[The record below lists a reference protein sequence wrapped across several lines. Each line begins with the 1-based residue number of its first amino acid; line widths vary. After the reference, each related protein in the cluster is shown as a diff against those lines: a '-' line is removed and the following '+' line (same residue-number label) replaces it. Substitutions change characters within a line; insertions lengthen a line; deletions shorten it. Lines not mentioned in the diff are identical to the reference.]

1 MNVERRMLG
10 SLDKFVDTNQLHRCP
25 YVAPKSRGVKCNRPP
40 ISTNMRDG
48 DDIHATFTDIGID
61 GVRHTVEYLDQEFYR
76 KRMNA
81 GDRCLRRIRLT

>member
-1 MNVERRMLG
+1 
-10 SLDKFVDTNQLHRCP
+10 
-25 YVAPKSRGVKCNRPP
+25 
-40 ISTNMRDG
+40 MRDG

-81 GDRCLRRIRLT
+81 GDRWLRRIRLT